1 MPRSDVSPRHAA
13 GFTLIEAVMVIAITG
28 AIAAVAGR
36 FIVQPVQGYL
46 ATTARANLA
55 DTADNALRT
64 MARDLRSALANSV
77 RVTPDQLSLEL
88 IPTTSAAL
96 YQTEGTGALV
106 FGSVATS
113 FNVVGPGLTL
123 AAGQDLVFYNLGPL
137 VDESNAYAPN
147 SSAAQQATSN
157 RRSAT
162 STGTVTTVG
171 FSSAA
176 GLPVAA
182 FAPPY
187 RVFAVS
193 QPITYRCDT
202 SAGTLTRITGYGFQ
216 SSQPNPPSGGS
227 SALLAHGVSGC
238 TFSYDASPIAAR
250 AGLVNLQLQL
260 STTTHAGTE
269 TLALQHAVHVN
280 NLP

>member
-1 MPRSDVSPRHAA
+1 MPRSDTPRRRAA

-77 RVTPDQLSLEL
+77 RVTPDHLSLEL

-113 FNVVGPGLTL
+113 FNVIGPGLTL

-162 STGTVTTVG
+162 STGTVSTVN

-193 QPITYRCDT
+193 QPITYRCT
-202 SAGTLTRITGYGFQ
+202 AGTLVRITGYGFQ
-216 SSQPNPPSGGS
+216 SSQPNPPTGGS

-238 TFSYDASPIAAR
+238 TFDYDASPIAAR

-269 TLALQHAVHVN
+269 TVALQHAVHVN

>member
-1 MPRSDVSPRHAA
+1 
-13 GFTLIEAVMVIAITG
+13 MVIAITG

-36 FIVQPVQGYL
+36 FIVAPVQGYL

-77 RVTPDQLSLEL
+77 RVTADHLSLEL

-96 YQTEGTGALV
+96 YQTEGTGALA

-113 FNVVGPGLTL
+113 FNVVGPGLSL
-123 AAGQDLVFYNLGPL
+123 AAGQDLVFYNLGPGI
-137 VDESNAYAPN
+137 VESDAYAPN
-147 SSAAQQATSN
+147 SSAVQQATSN

-193 QPITYRCDT
+193 QPITYRCNIA
-202 SAGTLTRITGYGFQ
+202 AGTLTRVAGYGFQ
-216 SSQPNPPSGGS
+216 STQPNPPSGGS

-238 TFSYDASPIAAR
+238 SFNYDASPIAAR

-269 TLALQHAVHVN
+269 TVALQHAVHVN

>member
-1 MPRSDVSPRHAA
+1 MPRFEPTRCRAA

-46 ATTARANLA
+46 ATTARANLG
-55 DTADNALRT
+55 DTADNALRF
-64 MARDLRSALANSV
+64 MARDLRAALANSV
-77 RVTPDQLSLEL
+77 RVTADHLSLEL

-106 FGSVATS
+106 FGSLATS
-113 FNVVGPGLTL
+113 FNVIGPGLSL

-147 SSAAQQATSN
+147 TSAAQQAQSN

-162 STGTVTTVG
+162 STGTVTTVS

-193 QPITYRCDT
+193 QPITYRCNLA
-202 SAGTLTRITGYGFQ
+202 AGTLTRHTGYGFVAT
-216 SSQPNPPSGGS
+216 QPNPPPGGA

-238 TFSYDASPIAAR
+238 HFEYDASPIAAR

-260 STTTHAGTE
+260 STSTHAGIE
-269 TLALQHAVHVN
+269 TVSLQHAVHVN